1 MGRRAVLVSRAG
13 RPRRLGL
20 RALGRHDEATSAV
33 VRARFGAQA
42 QGALNSRCR
51 ALLLKLRFRVK
62 APTATRLGLLVGLR
76 NRGLKRMVTLWAT
89 IQREHYL
96 SVACARTGH
105 CPTGHGWP
113 ICACGRTVGSRWRLS
128 HAFCNVFVL
137 TRCKSWV

>member
-33 VRARFGAQA
+33 VRARFGAKA
-42 QGALNSRCR
+42 QGASNSRCR
-51 ALLLKLRFRVK
+51 ALLLKLRFREK

-76 NRGLKRMVTLWAT
+76 YRGLKRMVTLWAT

-96 SVACARTGH
+96 SVACARIGH
-105 CPTGHGWP
+105 CPLGMV
-113 ICACGRTVGSRWRLS
+113 GRFARAVARSFAMAPLVRVFN
-128 HAFCNVFVL
+128 AFGL
-137 TRCKSWV
+137 TRCKSW